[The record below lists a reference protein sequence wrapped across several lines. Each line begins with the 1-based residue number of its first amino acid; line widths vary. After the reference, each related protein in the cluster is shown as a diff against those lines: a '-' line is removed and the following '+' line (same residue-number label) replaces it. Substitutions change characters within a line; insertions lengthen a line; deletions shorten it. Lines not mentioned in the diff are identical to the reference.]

1 MLARAAS
8 RPDQI
13 SVLASFLKPVG
24 GLFLVILL
32 MACLAGPARAVDGL
46 DVSPGGFGIFGFDL
60 ETGGMDLGLGCLVQ
74 PDGKLVMVGSAR
86 DDDGEFSKIAV
97 ARVGTAGTLDSGF
110 GISGRMSV
118 DFDTEGYSGYDQ
130 ALARAVVV
138 DSLGRLL
145 VVGSL
150 RSSSAGVRMAFVTR
164 LNPNGTIDYSWRYNG
179 ITGGWYFSSFLQ
191 AVSAA
196 ALDLAGNLWILG
208 TETQQST
215 GGWSYIRLDGNG
227 NEVATET
234 IPVEPGFDITVPA
247 TLLFQPSSKPIL
259 AGWGQNQGPPIYAAP
274 MLVRLVEGGADMIPD
289 TTFGFSGDGW
299 LVLDYAQAARL
310 RSLAQLPDG
319 KLAVAGESGPS
330 GGNVDLFVQR
340 LTPNGIS
347 DGSFEEYVAFDVGGS
362 LADGQDG
369 FVRMIAQSDGKVVL
383 AARVMTGDGGNLSD
397 IGVARLHPNLSL
409 DSSFGGNGTGK
420 RVFSLSNPPP
430 GASDDRIDCL
440 VLDAGK
446 PVIGG
451 SGEYIGTDTDFAF
464 RRLDNAH
471 IFSDGWESGT
481 SFFWSAITP

>member
-1 MLARAAS
+1 MAQLLAPRRCPLTRFGSSLLSAA
-8 RPDQI
+8 
-13 SVLASFLKPVG
+13 
-24 GLFLVILL
+24 
-32 MACLAGPARAVDGL
+32 ACLALLGVSRLAAADGE
-46 DVSPGGFGIFGFDL
+46 DVQPGGFGIFGFDL
-60 ETGGMDLGLGCLVQ
+60 EPGGMDLGLGCLVQ
-74 PDGKLVMVGSAR
+74 ADGKLVMVGSAR

-97 ARVGTAGTLDSGF
+97 ARVGTGGTLDSGF
-110 GISGRMSV
+110 GTGGRLSV
-118 DFDTEGYSGYDQ
+118 DFDAEGYSGYDQ

-150 RSSSAGVRMAFVTR
+150 RNSSAGVRMAFVTR

-179 ITGGWYFSSFLQ
+179 ITGGWYFSGFLQ

-196 ALDLAGNLWILG
+196 AVDLAGNLWILG
-208 TETQQST
+208 TETQAST

-247 TLLFQPSSKPIL
+247 TLVFQPSSKPIL

-274 MLVRLVEGGADMIPD
+274 MLVRLVEGGADYIPD

-310 RSLAQLPDG
+310 RSIAQLPDG
-319 KLAVAGESGPS
+319 KLVVAGESGPT
-330 GGNVDLFVQR
+330 GDVDLFVQR

-369 FVRMIAQSDGKVVL
+369 FVRMVAQSDGKVVL
-383 AARVMTGDGGNLSD
+383 AARVITGDSGNLSD
-397 IGVARLHPNLSL
+397 IGVARLHSNLSL
-409 DSSFGGNGTGK
+409 DGSFGGNGTGK

-430 GASDDRIDCL
+430 GTSDDRIDCL

-464 RRLDNAH
+464 RRLTNSH

-481 SFFWSAITP
+481 WFFWSQHQP